1 MKKANSWEYFNE
13 IAKHHEEN
21 KDNLIGNI
29 SLEDMWETLVKEQT
43 FYGFEDEPFCI
54 LKKRLSKERKC
65 STPLEVFQDY
75 LTDGLY
81 PPPEYLLWFSK
92 IFDDYYWPDND
103 FDLEELMFGR
113 KTPAVGTENKRYWKK
128 KKYES
133 FVSYMESKNFREAF
147 EKIGRK
153 HNDLPPIQPS
163 NEKLT
168 QLAGDFINERQL
180 DVDLDSFLRGFRR
193 YKKNKDK

>member
-1 MKKANSWEYFNE
+1 
-13 IAKHHEEN
+13 
-21 KDNLIGNI
+21 
-29 SLEDMWETLVKEQT
+29 
-43 FYGFEDEPFCI
+43 
-54 LKKRLSKERKC
+54 
-65 STPLEVFQDY
+65 
-75 LTDGLY
+75 
-81 PPPEYLLWFSK
+81 
-92 IFDDYYWPDND
+92 
-103 FDLEELMFGR
+103 
-113 KTPAVGTENKRYWKK
+113 
-128 KKYES
+128 
-133 FVSYMESKNFREAF
+133 MESKNFREAF